1 MLNFPLFPRWWRRP
15 DAAPTH
21 STLSLSRLYCFARK
35 SAQPSEATRGSTS
48 CTRTLERCSR
58 SQGSNHRFL
67 EPFLLMCMHAAVS
80 SAHLSRR
87 KCDLVLARPS
97 ICSSSSRVIS
107 QALYITNTPGRT
119 ITSHLSLNTFPSLIF
134 FKGCANCESDG
145 EIRGDCSFL
154 LYILRGETVRK
165 RLISQTPSES
175 RCFHLICFPSEACSV
190 AGALG
195 QVWILSPLGGKLL
208 RGKLSIPYRLV
219 KINKPQMFHT
229 DNVLKNAGTLSRWCP
244 PPSPTLWLSLIVEA
258 DTLSNRLLWRG
269 LIPPVS
275 PPPVL

>member
-1 MLNFPLFPRWWRRP
+1 MQNFPPLFPADDGRP

-35 SAQPSEATRGSTS
+35 SAQPPEATWGSAS

-58 SQGSNHRFL
+58 SQGSDRHFL
-67 EPFLLMCMHAAVS
+67 EPFLLICMHAAAS

-97 ICSSSSRVIS
+97 ICSSSSGVIS
-107 QALYITNTPGRT
+107 QALYITDTPGRT

-134 FKGCANCESDG
+134 FKGCANSKPDG

-154 LYILRGETVRK
+154 LCILRGETVRK
-165 RLISQTPSES
+165 RLISQTPPES
-175 RCFHLICFPSEACSV
+175 RCFHLICFPSEARSV

-195 QVWILSPLGGKLL
+195 RVWILSP
-208 RGKLSIPYRLV
+208 
-219 KINKPQMFHT
+219 
-229 DNVLKNAGTLSRWCP
+229 
-244 PPSPTLWLSLIVEA
+244 
-258 DTLSNRLLWRG
+258 
-269 LIPPVS
+269 
-275 PPPVL
+275 